1 MTRVRLYVATSL
13 DGFIADREGSVDWLE
28 AHDPRNYGYDQFFAE
43 VGAVIMGRRTYEFA
57 RAMREDWPYA
67 GRRCFVLS
75 SRTLV
80 GVPDGVLPT
89 SRGMV
94 GAIESARKATTK
106 DIWVVGGAL
115 AMQSALDGG
124 FVDLIDVF
132 IVPMLL
138 GRGLPLI
145 ADLAQRQELSF
156 EGIETFQDGVVKL
169 TYTTRRG
176 AKSPNTNS

>member
-1 MTRVRLYVATSL
+1 MNRVRLYVATSL

-28 AHDPRNYGYDQFFAE
+28 AHDPRKYGYDAFFAE
-43 VGAVIMGRRTYEFA
+43 IGAIIMGRRTYEFV
-57 RAMREDWPYA
+57 RAMGDEWPYS
-67 GRRCFVLS
+67 GPRTFVLS

-89 SRGMV
+89 SRGMA
-94 GAIESARKATTK
+94 GALEAARKATTK

-115 AMQSALDGG
+115 AMQAALDGG
-124 FVDLIDVF
+124 YVDVIEVF
-132 IVPMLL
+132 IVPVLL

-145 ADLAQRQELSF
+145 ADLGQRQDLSF

-169 TYTTRRG
+169 SYTIRRTAG
-176 AKSPNTNS
+176 RPNMKS